1 MSGSKA
7 TQYPPQDG
15 AYAVKVKNGAGW
27 NAFDTARLQISVGQP
42 YHEGDKLAAL
52 LRENPTFDSVYGGE
66 MVFQDNGVAKKRVAL
81 FEVDENGQ
89 GVFQKYITIQ

>member
-42 YHEGDKLAAL
+42 YHEGDKLAATADWVRHRFGRVIVCVNDTL
-52 LRENPTFDSVYGGE
+52 QRFNHAFQVCLFCAARECLGPG
-66 MVFQDNGVAKKRVAL
+66 
-81 FEVDENGQ
+81 
-89 GVFQKYITIQ
+89 